1 MPFLQGFGDKLE
13 ALVVQGLS
21 FLGNEHSYRNSKP
34 GRDSLYLT
42 LSYYRWG
49 SFASKYSM
57 SK

>member
-42 LSYYRWG
+42 LS
-49 SFASKYSM
+49 
-57 SK
+57 